1 MAEKEEKLTPSLIL
15 KMFAETDKKFEK
27 SHLEWQEIKES
38 QKATDKQ
45 IKELSKQIGGIS
57 NSNGKVAEDMI
68 YNVLDKDKTF
78 ANVKFDYLRKNVQ
91 IQSETYETKTELDIL
106 LVNGDTISIIE
117 TKYKVEKSDVIDVI
131 DKKLNY
137 FRQYNPKFNNYK
149 IILGIGGMSFEDDA
163 ITAAKEKG
171 IGIIKILGDKLEYY
185 TDGIKIY

>member
-1 MAEKEEKLTPSLIL
+1 
-15 KMFAETDKKFEK
+15 
-27 SHLEWQEIKES
+27 
-38 QKATDKQ
+38 
-45 IKELSKQIGGIS
+45 
-57 NSNGKVAEDMI
+57 
-68 YNVLDKDKTF
+68 
-78 ANVKFDYLRKNVQ
+78 VKFDYLRKNVQ

-149 IILGIGGMSFEDDA
+149 IILGIGGMSFEEDA
-163 ITAAKEKG
+163 LTTAKEKG